1 MTERLTDSELEEM
14 RERCAEADMRS
25 VTITD
30 PRTVLALVRE
40 VRRLRREMNRLRAG
54 IQGAKD
60 LLDEMGAEYDLG
72 RQRGEMYEAI
82 FDALGEADE

>member
-40 VRRLRREMNRLRAG
+40 VRRLREERDRYR
-54 IQGAKD
+54 
-60 LLDEMGAEYDLG
+60 
-72 RQRGEMYEAI
+72 
-82 FDALGEADE
+82 DALERIAAMESDDGARRAAENALEAADE